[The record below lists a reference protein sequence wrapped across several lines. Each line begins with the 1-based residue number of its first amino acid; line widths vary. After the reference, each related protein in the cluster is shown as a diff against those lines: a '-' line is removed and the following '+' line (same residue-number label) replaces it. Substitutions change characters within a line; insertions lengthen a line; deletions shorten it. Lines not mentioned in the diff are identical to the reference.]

1 VTATAGPVV
10 GLLEQARQPCDDRR
24 DLVIQASD
32 DASPVAP
39 AVMNNQP
46 QPPKPFV
53 VVRGEASAEH
63 ALDGAVV
70 AIGNFDGVHRG
81 HRAVIAAALARAK
94 ALSRPAAAL
103 TFEPHPRRFFR
114 PNEPL
119 FRLTDE
125 RAKLRLLA
133 ATGLSGA
140 IVLRFDAALA
150 SLSAHDFIARVLLAR
165 FTVAGVA
172 IGFDFH
178 FGLNRAGS
186 PDYLAAQGAKLGFA
200 VDIVPRFE
208 DAGRPV
214 RSGPI
219 RAALAAGRIAEANT
233 LLGYPWFVSGKVIHG
248 DKRGRELGY
257 PTANMRL
264 DPDCGLKHGIY
275 AVRVGVGERRYDGVA
290 SFGRRPMFDQ
300 GTVLLEVFL
309 FDFAGDLYGEMIDVA
324 FLEWIRPERTFDT
337 VEDLVRRM
345 NEDAQLARA
354 ALAAAPDAFPR
365 LGQVSL

>member
-10 GLLEQARQPCDDRR
+10 GLLEQARQPCNDRR